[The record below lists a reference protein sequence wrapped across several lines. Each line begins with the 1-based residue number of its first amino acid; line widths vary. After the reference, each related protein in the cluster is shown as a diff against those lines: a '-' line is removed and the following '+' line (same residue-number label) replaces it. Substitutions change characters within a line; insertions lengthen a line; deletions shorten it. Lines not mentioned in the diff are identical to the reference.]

1 MQSEHSAECSRKRER
16 QKRSLWWL
24 LLMTLEVAAGEFG
37 AGLPLKMN
45 CVYVGF
51 VGPSA
56 PRKVVRNGSC

>member
-1 MQSEHSAECSRKRER
+1 
-16 QKRSLWWL
+16 
-24 LLMTLEVAAGEFG
+24 MTLEVEAGEFG

-45 CVYVGF
+45 CVYEGF